1 MTTTSGS
8 EGGGRVAAAIG
19 EDFGCGCNCWSK
31 GSVVVRGWSNGRGLQ
46 AAREVAVRRRMRQRV
61 AAAVVGDG
69 SNGRQ
74 GRAAGNRWGQRQQSA
89 EARVRVAD
97 SSERGGTGARQLGG
111 AAADVAADGE
121 EWLAP
126 AIEEESNAA
135 VKKVSWNLL
144 GSGRGRATAAV
155 GKEEGK
161 SNVAPVLCSKDV
173 CCNNDDGEFAT
184 KWQHGDEKEDMMRM
198 RMTMTMI

>member
-89 EARVRVAD
+89 EARVP
-97 SSERGGTGARQLGG
+97 
-111 AAADVAADGE
+111 DVAADGE

-198 RMTMTMI
+198 RMRMTMTMI